1 MKINR
6 ENFIDDQMQDTRIE
20 VLDELIE
27 ENDALFDYHLQEM
40 TKYEQ
45 RVNVL
50 KSFKAQKTQK
60 PSLN

>member
-50 KSFKAQKTQK
+50 KSYREQKAQR

>member
-1 MKINR
+1 MKINGDKTIN
-6 ENFIDDQMQDTRIE
+6 EHMQDTRRE
-20 VLDELIE
+20 VLDKLIK
-27 ENDALFDYHLQEM
+27 ENDALFDHHLQEM

>member
-6 ENFIDDQMQDTRIE
+6 ENFIDDQMQDTRNE
-20 VLDELIE
+20 VLDKLIK
-27 ENDALFDYHLQEM
+27 ENDALFDHHLQEM